1 MIVSLAELLQISQKA
16 RRNLGKQLEEKP
28 GTTSSYE
35 ITCLCANV
43 RRIPKLKTLDMKHD
57 TKFAVIEGVRNRT
70 VESFS
75 CLPVCLLAC
84 WLITFGASLQE
95 TIIQQ
100 SGSN

>member
-16 RRNLGKQLEEKP
+16 RRNLGKRLEEKP
-28 GTTSSYE
+28 GTTSCYE
-35 ITCLCANV
+35 ITSLCANV

-57 TKFAVIEGVRNRT
+57 TKFAVIEGVRT

-75 CLPVCLLAC
+75 CLPVRLLAC